1 MVTASCHHA
10 HTRFVDGHNTPEEM
24 AQAAADLGFVSL
36 GLSEHARQD
45 FDPVYG
51 LSQQGEKE
59 YVEQVLALKEKF
71 AGRIALH
78 LGLELDQQGRKGDYP
93 YEYLIGAKH
102 YLRLDQGW
110 QAVDGALDQVKDMVR
125 QRFGGDWVA
134 MAAQYFDELA
144 DFICQTRPQ
153 VIGHFDLIS
162 KFNEGS
168 ALFDESSPAY
178 VKAGCQALER
188 MAGSGAL
195 LEVNTGAIGRGYR
208 TQPYP
213 AMPFLKRWRELG
225 GGVIL
230 GSDCHDASWLA
241 VGYDLAEAR
250 MRQAGYTSAW
260 RLGREALFEPYAL

>member
-1 MVTASCHHA
+1 MIY
-10 HTRFVDGHNTPEEM
+10 
-24 AQAAADLGFVSL
+24 
-36 GLSEHARQD
+36 RQD
-45 FDPVYG
+45 SGPVRG
-51 LSQQGEKE
+51 
-59 YVEQVLALKEKF
+59 
-71 AGRIALH
+71 
-78 LGLELDQQGRKGDYP
+78 QGRRGRVPAPELKPARPAGGQGRWRQD
-93 YEYLIGAKH
+93 ESGEMCIRDS

-260 RLGREALFEPYAL
+260 RLGRDCLFYTSRCV